1 MPKWS
6 YILNSK
12 KDPSTTITRQ
22 TRGKGGNK
30 GGGWNG
36 RKNKGRREIQLLVPL
51 PRPLFT
57 LIDLLRVGESTC
69 IASHLPSRIWG
80 HIGNRTRDFSQ
91 RRPGT
96 KQVPKILASW
106 LFQSLGK
113 KFFNQLKKDG
123 RKRRRRR
130 RFPFSSV
137 SLTSFLTLAEVV
149 SLHTRANIR
158 ENFCEKRA
166 GQGGGGLSFF
176 SCHCSFPATDH
187 TSLSLASPC
196 FRDVSTI
203 CESETDNET
212 TGTQARLTLESKA
225 FFTFAPV
232 IHSLLG
238 WWQTNDASPG
248 SDLVGRTCLL
258 KMKN

>member
-96 KQVPKILASW
+96 KQLPKILASW
-106 LFQSLGK
+106 LYSSLGK
-113 KFFNQLKKDG
+113 KFLNQLKEDG
-123 RKRRRRR
+123 RKQEKKKKI
-130 RFPFSSV
+130 
-137 SLTSFLTLAEVV
+137 SFFLCLSYFVLTLAEVV
-149 SLHTRANIR
+149 ALHTR

-166 GQGGGGLSFF
+166 GEKAVVSP
-176 SCHCSFPATDH
+176 SFPATAPSTDH
-187 TSLSLASPC
+187 TSLNLASLC
-196 FRDVSTI
+196 FRDVPPI
-203 CESETDNET
+203 YLWAWNRQQVHRQD
-212 TGTQARLTLESKA
+212 
-225 FFTFAPV
+225 
-232 IHSLLG
+232 
-238 WWQTNDASPG
+238 
-248 SDLVGRTCLL
+248 
-258 KMKN
+258 